1 MMKPKLFHVVAVAK
15 NGVIGKEGK
24 LPWHF
29 SSDLKHFKQLTWGNT
44 ILMGRKTFQSL
55 GKPLPGRENFVLT
68 RSKGKG
74 DSPLKGQ
81 VSFDSGQ
88 ARGPAPTTEVH
99 LFGSLDEALASV
111 KTPNCYIIGGAEIF
125 KQTIGQVD
133 GIYLTH
139 IEEEYEGD
147 VTYPE
152 IPAHFK
158 EKERQKL
165 QDHPRLEVIFY
176 ENTLAP
182 SS

>member
-1 MMKPKLFHVVAVAK
+1 MKLFHVVAVAK
-15 NGVIGKEGK
+15 NGVIGKDGK

-44 ILMGRKTFQSL
+44 ILMGRKTFESL
-55 GKPLPGRENFVLT
+55 GKPLPGRINFVLS
-68 RSKGKG
+68 RSAAAAVGAN
-74 DSPLKGQ
+74 
-81 VSFDSGQ
+81 FF
-88 ARGPAPTTEVH
+88 T
-99 LFGSLDEALASV
+99 SLDEALRAV
-111 KTPNCYIIGGAEIF
+111 TTPQCYVIGGAEIF

-152 IPAHFK
+152 IPAPFK

-176 ENTLAP
+176 ENTLSQTA
-182 SS
+182 